1 MKEESVL
8 QANALERT
16 ERDKATLEMELT
28 FYKE

>member
-16 ERDKATLEMELT
+16 ERDKSTLEMELA